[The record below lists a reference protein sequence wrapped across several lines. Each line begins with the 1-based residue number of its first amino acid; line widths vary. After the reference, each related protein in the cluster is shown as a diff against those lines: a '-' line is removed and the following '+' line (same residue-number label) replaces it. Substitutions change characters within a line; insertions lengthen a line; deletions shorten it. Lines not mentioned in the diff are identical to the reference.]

1 MLPDTPWRI
10 GVSLLLFPER
20 RLGLWH
26 QREGQQGSVGRTGKG
41 SIRWEMPAPS
51 ASYGQTRARPGK
63 QRPAREQGSEGPCP
77 FPPLGTSHI
86 FSHMFS
92 PCEGLYLF
100 IQLVKYNVT
109 VLDSLQP
116 HGLQPS
122 RLLSPWNS
130 PGKNTEAGSHSFLFS
145 WQVPIPQ
152 WKAGSIPRTT
162 PPSPV
167 PCPPPSGV
175 SARRDAEMREEPG
188 NCHADHSV
196 M

>member
-26 QREGQQGSVGRTGKG
+26 QCEGQQSSVGCTGKG
-41 SIRWEMPAPS
+41 SVRQWALRNACTLSVVWPDK
-51 ASYGQTRARPGK
+51 GQ
-63 QRPAREQGSEGPCP
+63 AREAASCPRTGQRGSMSIP
-77 FPPLGTSHI
+77 TSWDL
-86 FSHMFS
+86 SHLS

-130 PGKNTEAGSHSFLFS
+130 PGKNTGAGSHSFLCS
-145 WQVPIPQ
+145 WQVPVPQ
-152 WKAGSIPRTT
+152 WKAGPIPRTT

-167 PCPPPSGV
+167 PCPPPSEV